1 MSPRILT
8 AALLSLGLAACSTP
22 GSYHEGYR
30 TDSVDRISSNCYD
43 CGVVQSIQ
51 NYSGER
57 RASGAGAVAGA
68 VIGGVIGNQ
77 VGSGNGKK
85 AATIA
90 GAVAGGL
97 AGNAI
102 EKNMSETWYEINVRM
117 SDGRQVVVTQH
128 ELDGVHEGSAV
139 IIRDGRAV
147 LH

>member
-1 MSPRILT
+1 MSPRLLT
-8 AALLSLGLAACSTP
+8 AAIVGLGLAACSSP

-43 CGVVQSIQ
+43 CGVVQNIQ
-51 NYSGER
+51 SYAGER
-57 RASGAGAVAGA
+57 HASGAGAVAGA

-85 AATIA
+85 AATVA